1 MTIPVWLAQGFK
13 YDLFEFI
20 FEILTYLL
28 KFLFGKQFLKIFY
41 YLVAFTRVKGWFA
54 RWVIKT
60 ADIKK

>member
-28 KFLFGKQFLKIFY
+28 KFLSGKQFLKIFY
-41 YLVAFTRVKGWFA
+41 YLVAFTRVKG
-54 RWVIKT
+54 
-60 ADIKK
+60 